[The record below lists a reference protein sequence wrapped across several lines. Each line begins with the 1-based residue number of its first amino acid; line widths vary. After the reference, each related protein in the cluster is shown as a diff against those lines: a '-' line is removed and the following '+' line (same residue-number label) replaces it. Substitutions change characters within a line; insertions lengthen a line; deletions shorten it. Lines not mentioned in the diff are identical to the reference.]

1 MRGQAL
7 LQLSQIGLQFDESKS
22 QNPFAYYTAA
32 ITNSFTRI
40 LNLEKK
46 NQNIRDDMLEQAG
59 LNPSWTRQNAGKK
72 NQNLSSA
79 VTNIDVAEY
88 NRDN

>member
-1 MRGQAL
+1 
-7 LQLSQIGLQFDESKS
+7 
-22 QNPFAYYTAA
+22 
-32 ITNSFTRI
+32 

-79 VTNIDVAEY
+79 VTNIDIAEY
-88 NRDN
+88 NESNQ

>member
-1 MRGQAL
+1 
-7 LQLSQIGLQFDESKS
+7 
-22 QNPFAYYTAA
+22 
-32 ITNSFTRI
+32 
-40 LNLEKK
+40 
-46 NQNIRDDMLEQAG
+46 LEQAG

-88 NRDN
+88 NESNQ